1 MTIAV
6 TSGDP
11 SGIGPE
17 IVQKSWVSLKNNPSN
32 EFFWIGDPLHFPDK
46 NIPWQPILHP
56 NEVSKNFSSALP
68 VLVHKFA
75 NPLKIGCHQP
85 ENANDIITVIKKAV
99 SLVKEKK
106 ATALCTSP
114 INKDV
119 LNSRTQ
125 FPFLGHTEFLAYL
138 DNIEHPVM
146 MLASPKLKVV
156 PATIHIPIKEVSN
169 YLSIEG
175 LTKTIKITNKAM
187 KNTFGLA
194 KPVVAVSGLN
204 PHAGENGKLGFEEK
218 EIIIPAIRNLQ
229 DSIDIMGPLSADTM
243 FHSIARAKYDVA
255 ITMYHDQALIPFKTI
270 GFEEGVNITL
280 GISFIRTSPDHGTAF
295 DLAGQNMAN
304 ETSIINAIKM
314 AASLS
319 RKQRNEKTSSA

>member
-119 LNSRTQ
+119 LNSGTQ

-138 DNIEHPVM
+138 DNIEHPIM